1 MIRLFIYN
9 SNNIDGSN
17 KKGIIIATLV
27 MIVLYLISFSRVPD
41 YNRVFN
47 ITFFLCYLVLLL
59 FYYKKQLLVVIFILE
74 VICSTYL
81 NIVSGINEKELSTNY
96 NKTNVKYRLT
106 TMNVEDEYVN
116 SNFIPSFITAGNTDC
131 FPEDA
136 LELKNKLE
144 ELNVDYSYCYWD
156 KDVEELK
163 HGYMSSFET
172 SVHAKMALD
181 QCLDFV
187 KSKVN

>member
-1 MIRLFIYN
+1 MIINGMNEGTQVLFRCWYGEG
-9 SNNIDGSN
+9 D
-17 KKGIIIATLV
+17 IINLWYSKLTH
-27 MIVLYLISFSRVPD
+27 IV
-41 YNRVFN
+41 
-47 ITFFLCYLVLLL
+47 
-59 FYYKKQLLVVIFILE
+59 
-74 VICSTYL
+74 
-81 NIVSGINEKELSTNY
+81 
-96 NKTNVKYRLT
+96 
-106 TMNVEDEYVN
+106 EYVN
-116 SNFIPSFITAGNTDC
+116 SNFIPSFITAGNIDC